1 MGNCQCTNRKQVSFK
16 IKMCGYYYSYNIP
29 VEKVSNSILLRG
41 PEQFNRLDIENE
53 HYGHALLSTRGNSP
67 QQPIQNKYGTLVYN
81 GSTYNSKMNDTTWIV
96 DNLDNLVDTTVDLIK
111 SLVGEY
117 SITYVTDTHIV
128 FAVDQWSSKNLF
140 FYYNKETR
148 SFIAGST
155 VDFVLDHAPSA
166 VRAQENRIYVI
177 DKHTFQLDILT
188 TTEWNLSQSVNNL
201 DRVFESFELAI
212 RDRHEPGITTY
223 MLSAGID
230 AGVIV
235 CCARKFFNEDMFT
248 VSKIGREDPN
258 ILASRISLQSKPL
271 IDRADDRAVI
281 PTTEEMFNLY
291 NFEYVKKDNPQA
303 LTSILQN
310 HFVPRKQKICISGIG
325 GDELYDD
332 YQTDK
337 INRGRVGKI
346 IGGWPMDLRTIYPW
360 HDYADSRLHRQIHR
374 SDMICGHHGI
384 EGRYP
389 LTDQRLFQHF
399 LNTTVE
405 LKNLGYKHWQVEY
418 MREHNYPLTLNKTRF
433 AS

>member
-1 MGNCQCTNRKQVSFK
+1 
-16 IKMCGYYYSYNIP
+16 MCGYYYSYNIP
-29 VEKVSNSILLRG
+29 IHKVSNSILLRG

-53 HYGHALLSTRGNSP
+53 HYGHALLSTRGDSP
-67 QQPIQNKYGTLVYN
+67 PQPIQNKHGTLVYN
-81 GSTYNSKMNDTTWIV
+81 GSTYNSKSNDTTWIV
-96 DNLDNLVDTTVDLIK
+96 DNLDNLVETTVDLIK

-117 SITYVTDTHIV
+117 SITYVTDSHIV

-140 FYYNKETR
+140 FYYNQDNK

-155 VDFVLDHAPSA
+155 VDFVLSYAPSA

-177 DKHTFQLDILT
+177 NKHTFELDILT
-188 TTEWNLSQSVNNL
+188 TTEWNLTQSVNHL
-201 DRVFESFELAI
+201 DRVFESFEQAI
-212 RDRHEPGITTY
+212 QDRHEPGTTTY
-223 MLSAGID
+223 LLSAGID
-230 AGVIV
+230 AGVNV
-235 CCARKFFNEDMFT
+235 CCARKFFNDDMFT
-248 VSKIGREDPN
+248 VSKIGREDPEV
-258 ILASRISLQSKPL
+258 LADRMSLQSKPL
-271 IDRADDRAVI
+271 IDRADDSAVI
-281 PTTEEMFNLY
+281 PTTDEMFALY
-291 NFEYVKKDNPQA
+291 NFEYVKKENPQA

-310 HFVPRKQKICISGIG
+310 HFVPRNQKICISGIG

-337 INRGRVGKI
+337 ISRGRVGKI
-346 IGGWPMDLRTIYPW
+346 IGAWPTDLRTIYPW

-405 LKNLGYKHWQVEY
+405 LKNRGYKHWQTQY
-418 MREHNYPLTLNKTRF
+418 MREHDYPLTLEKTRF

>member
-1 MGNCQCTNRKQVSFK
+1 
-16 IKMCGYYYSYNIP
+16 MCGYYYSYNIP
-29 VEKVSNSILLRG
+29 VKKVSNSILLRG
-41 PEQFNRLDIENE
+41 PEQFNRLDVENE
-53 HYGHALLSTRGNSP
+53 HFGHALLSTRGTSP
-67 QQPIQNKYGTLVYN
+67 QQPIQNSYGTLVYN
-81 GSTYNSKMNDTTWIV
+81 GSTYNSKHNDTQWIV
-96 DNLDNLVDTTVDLIK
+96 DNLDNHIETTVDLVK

-117 SITYVTDTHIV
+117 SLTYVTDTHIV
-128 FAVDQWSSKNLF
+128 FCVDQWSSKNLF
-140 FYYNKETR
+140 FYYDQETR

-155 VDFVLDHAPSA
+155 VDFVLAHAPSA
-166 VRAQENRIYVI
+166 VRAQENRIYTI
-177 DKHTFQLDILT
+177 DKYTFELDIQT
-188 TTEWNLSQSVNNL
+188 TTEWNLSQTVNNF
-201 DRVFESFELAI
+201 DRVFESFEQAI
-212 RDRHEPGITTY
+212 KDRHEPGITTY

-230 AGVIV
+230 AGVNA

-248 VSKIGREDPN
+248 VSKIGREDPDV
-258 ILASRISLQSKPL
+258 LAARISLQSKPL

-281 PTTEEMFNLY
+281 PTTMEMFGLY

-310 HFVPRKQKICISGIG
+310 HFIPRKQKICISGIG

-346 IGGWPMDLRTIYPW
+346 IGSWPSDLRTIYPW

-399 LNTTVE
+399 LNTAVE
-405 LKNLGYKHWQVEY
+405 LKNRGYKYWQVAY
-418 MREHNYPLTLNKTRF
+418 MQEHNYPLTLDKTRF